1 MSDSLW
7 AHGPQFAGF
16 LCPWDFWDKNT
27 GVGCCFLSR
36 GSSQIRDRI
45 PVSCVGRQIL
55 YYWATRK
62 AHILPYLMLHP
73 STTITTSVFT
83 DQSWVTTVP
92 SPWWEPREMVYSISS
107 HQSNVGFSLA
117 SWHRKLHFVTHLSV
131 LRDFKIIKE
140 HYSRWQLLL
149 SAVLLVLLL
158 VGCPWISDDDSLLLQ
173 V

>member
-1 MSDSLW
+1 M
-7 AHGPQFAGF
+7 GF
-16 LCPWDFWDKNT
+16 PDWFSGKE
-27 GVGCCFLSR
+27 
-36 GSSQIRDRI
+36 
-45 PVSCVGRQIL
+45 
-55 YYWATRK
+55 
-62 AHILPYLMLHP
+62 
-73 STTITTSVFT
+73 STYQCSVCGF
-83 DQSWVTTVP
+83 DSWVRKIPRRRKWQPTPVFLP
-92 SPWWEPREMVYSISS
+92 EKSHGWRRLLSYSPWGHKRVGHDWMTKHPHPLTNNACVYRPGLTDNGALRPVRRAERDGLQCP
-107 HQSNVGFSLA
+107 HQSNTGFSLV